1 MAGAKSKPK
10 LSKAQKDKLVKEFG
24 HMPTQEEV
32 FNKIKASQ
40 QKMMWALAKAWDAAP
55 DDPKVR
61 KQLIDV
67 IEKAAKFDKKLQ
79 ELIDKSKSDQK

>member
-1 MAGAKSKPK
+1 MAKTAAKPK
-10 LSKAQKDKLVKEFG
+10 LTKDQEDKLIKEFG
-24 HMPTQEEV
+24 HVPTPDEV

-40 QKMMWALAKAWDAAP
+40 QKMKWALAKAWDAAP

-67 IEKAAKFDKKLQ
+67 IEKAAKFDKNLQ
-79 ELIDKSKSDQK
+79 HLIDETKSDKK